1 MAGIS
6 FTGQSNTDNYVLGR
20 GCVYLSFLDD
30 NGTPRAWREVGNATE
45 FTLEG
50 DSEVLEHFT
59 NKTRQRVK
67 DLELSI
73 ENNFSFTAQLDEW
86 MYENLAIFTAGK
98 TEQFIR
104 EASAAGPTPSGIFG
118 VANPIRTS
126 GAVTN
131 PLDDVKIGGRYYDV
145 YFDASDQSPTVNGG
159 LTIGSRFGRG
169 MDWKNRV
176 YDLDGSLLTIQ
187 ITLAGETAGVDDTTH
202 TEANGSFTYDPEAGH
217 IYVPASG
224 NSMLSRLSLLAAETS
239 NNIVETSVT
248 YDAPIALSLIDQMQ
262 GGTSTSVAIALKYLL
277 FNGADATESH
287 EIILHKVRMRP
298 TGSVGLISDTDLA
311 TIPLSGGL
319 EINSTHDSA
328 GAGLVTIR
336 KVTV

>member
-6 FTGQSNTDNYVLGR
+6 FTGQSDTNNYVLGR
-20 GCVYLSFLDD
+20 GCVFLSFLDK

-98 TEQFIR
+98 IEQFVR
-104 EASAAGPTPSGIFG
+104 PASAAGLTPSGIFG
-118 VANPIRTS
+118 FANPLRTP
-126 GAVTN
+126 GVVTA
-131 PLDDVKIGGRYYDV
+131 PFEDVKLGGRYYDV
-145 YFDASDQSPTVNGG
+145 YFDADDQSPVVNGG
-159 LTIGSRFGRG
+159 LTVGTRFNRA
-169 MDWKNRV
+169 MDWKHRV
-176 YDLDGSLLTIQ
+176 YGLDPAEFTLTINS
-187 ITLAGETAGVDDTTH
+187 IAYTEGSTT
-202 TEANGSFTYDPEAGH
+202 FTYDPEAGH
-217 IYVPASG
+217 IYIPG
-224 NSMLSRLSLLAAETS
+224 NSSMLGSMGTAAVAAGA
-239 NNIVETSVT
+239 NNIVEAAVT
-248 YDAPIALSLIDQMQ
+248 YDAPISLSLYDQMQ
-262 GGTSTSVAIALKYLL
+262 GGTSTSVAIALKYIL
-277 FNGADATESH
+277 FNGADDTETH

-319 EINSTHDSA
+319 EINSGHDST